1 MDKKQ
6 IILIRE
12 QLGSIDLSDIEELK
26 EVELTTE
33 EHNAMAVDAEVFY
46 DNHFKKII
54 KLLIQKQLERI
65 AKEADTEEKLN
76 FCRGTINGL
85 YIIDEW
91 FIQQKKTSLSRF
103 DKQEGEIEV

>member
-26 EVELTTE
+26 GIEITEE
-33 EHNAMAVDAEVFY
+33 EHNARAVDAEVFY
-46 DNHFKKII
+46 DNHFKKVI

-65 AKEADTEEKLN
+65 AIEADTEEKLN
-76 FCRGTINGL
+76 FCRGAINGL